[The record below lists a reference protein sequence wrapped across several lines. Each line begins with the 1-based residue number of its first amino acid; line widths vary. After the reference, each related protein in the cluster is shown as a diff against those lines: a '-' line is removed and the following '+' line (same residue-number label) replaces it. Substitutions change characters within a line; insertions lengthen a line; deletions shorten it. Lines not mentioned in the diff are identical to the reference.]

1 MLLAMVLIYL
11 SNKRMLT
18 DNHKKK
24 LKQIAKDSIEYG
36 LSHQRPLAID
46 LATMPAE
53 LSTVRATFV
62 TLEINDQLRG
72 CIGMLTAR
80 RPLAEDVADNSYAA
94 AYSDTRFPPVDRC
107 EINQLS
113 IHISILNPAEQLDV
127 NSETDL
133 IQLLRPGI
141 DGLIIKDKLHRATF
155 LPSVWQSLPQA
166 EDFVRQLKVKAGF
179 DANYW
184 SKDMCAYRYTTDS
197 F

>member
-1 MLLAMVLIYL
+1 
-11 SNKRMLT
+11 MLT
-18 DNHKKK
+18 THHKKK
-24 LKQIAKDSIEYG
+24 LKQIAKDSIEFG
-36 LSHQRPLAID
+36 LNHHRPLAID
-46 LATMPAE
+46 LAKMPDE

-62 TLEINDQLRG
+62 TLEKNEQLRG

-94 AYSDTRFPPVDRC
+94 AYSDTRFPPVDRH

-113 IHISILNPAEQLDV
+113 IHISILNPAEQLNV
-127 NSETDL
+127 KSETDL

-155 LPSVWQSLPQA
+155 LPSVWQSLPQV